1 MSLSFLAMLKMIL
14 FLKNM
19 CGSLFFLM
27 LTSVD
32 QFSIHNR
39 VPERMLFVDLWA
51 EEKEASRSVR
61 RIRRWPD

>member
-39 VPERMLFVDLWA
+39 VPERMLFVDL
-51 EEKEASRSVR
+51 
-61 RIRRWPD
+61 

>member
-14 FLKNM
+14 FLKGM

-39 VPERMLFVDLWA
+39 VPERMLFVDL
-51 EEKEASRSVR
+51 
-61 RIRRWPD
+61 